1 MIIVNYTCPKCGAHI
16 LASYDVNVTANRIF
30 VACGNCDALI
40 ELAETRL
47 EPKEPKGGKD
57 E

>member
-16 LASYDVNVTANRIF
+16 LASYDVNVTAKRIF
-30 VACGNCDALI
+30 VACGNCDSLI

-47 EPKEPKGGKD
+47 GSKEQKGGD
-57 E
+57 DD